1 MFSQALSTPCTFLMR
16 VNDEL
21 KDVARGS
28 ILRPL
33 DKKWHTRDMA
43 DDVYRVEVDRAL
55 PGYEDLFPPNQPH
68 GADDDSPL
76 NLASLKGWVLLW
88 PKTLIRINTYSGS
101 TASKDKHLAA
111 PHVSVPPRQPA
122 APVVIAPPERPA
134 APEVSAPPQQ
144 PAAPEAEEYERD
156 NFQWD
161 IPTSSQVVHEDA
173 PALKYVCSKKL
184 FDSQET
190 AEEENPEEVATAAV
204 KNMLSPNT
212 LRATATTAMEG
223 PSVQPKKRKR
233 QNKKDAQDKAAA
245 AKSKDKVPLL
255 DKLPNNWRPLHHLGQ
270 PMLPEHVVKKL
281 TPDMR
286 SLHETV
292 LHVENLLLKSKD
304 PGYPLFVA
312 KVPTGMNFVEKY
324 PADLCFIRF
333 NDIFSIYRMQALHFS
348 VVRLVALS
356 LSSQIVKEGTPTIAI
371 MDPFYMRESIICNPG
386 DRAIATQQV
395 EDFMLANIK
404 KGAILIPYFPE

>member
-1 MFSQALSTPCTFLMR
+1 
-16 VNDEL
+16 
-21 KDVARGS
+21 
-28 ILRPL
+28 
-33 DKKWHTRDMA
+33 MA

-173 PALKYVCSKKL
+173 PGFKYVCSKKL

-190 AEEENPEEVATAAV
+190 ADEEENPEEVATAAV

-212 LRATATTAMEG
+212 LRATDTTAMEG

-233 QNKKDAQDKAAA
+233 QNK
-245 AKSKDKVPLL
+245 
-255 DKLPNNWRPLHHLGQ
+255 
-270 PMLPEHVVKKL
+270 
-281 TPDMR
+281 
-286 SLHETV
+286 
-292 LHVENLLLKSKD
+292 
-304 PGYPLFVA
+304 
-312 KVPTGMNFVEKY
+312 
-324 PADLCFIRF
+324 
-333 NDIFSIYRMQALHFS
+333 
-348 VVRLVALS
+348 
-356 LSSQIVKEGTPTIAI
+356 
-371 MDPFYMRESIICNPG
+371 
-386 DRAIATQQV
+386 
-395 EDFMLANIK
+395 
-404 KGAILIPYFPE
+404 